1 MQDLRLI
8 GVHEDGQH
16 LLLGAPDGE
25 HYLLPIDDPLRSAI
39 RRDRPRQG
47 RLELDVAGGMRPRDV
62 QSLIRGGASAEEAA
76 ERAGWSVE
84 KVRKFEGPILAER
97 VHMADQ
103 AKLVRLRRRGGQ
115 SGTATPTLAARVQ
128 QRMRERD
135 VNPDTSEWDAWRSP
149 DGRWSVA
156 VRFAAGGRERL
167 ATWEFDPVLRNVE
180 ASDDEARW
188 LSADEPEAAGPFGSP
203 ERPTTVY
210 DVEAE
215 GGVTASSR
223 RSRSEEAAPV
233 HSSITFDPV
242 AAAPVGARTEAEPGG
257 NDEPVDLMSAMRA
270 RTTVSGR
277 RRGGRR
283 ARHTEPPLPLDEPTE
298 TAESA
303 AVAAAVSEAPEG
315 HDAEGMTTAAGS
327 DAAASPE
334 LAAQP
339 DAAEAHNASD
349 AGAAADQ
356 APAGTAAE
364 GGQAS
369 VDWAEPTEL
378 EDFEDITEGG
388 EPSAEQGH
396 VSSSD
401 APVGADGDSGAS
413 AGPHSPAGPVEAENV
428 QGTTGPA
435 AEAGEQ
441 AAVPGDEAAPD
452 QGAVA
457 KAKPARRGG
466 RPSVPSWDDI
476 MFGSR
481 RD

>member
-47 RLELDVAGGMRPRDV
+47 RLELDVPGGMRPRDV
-62 QSLIRGGASAEEAA
+62 QSLIRSGASAEEAA

-135 VNPDTSEWDAWRSP
+135 VDPGTSEWDAWRAP

-188 LSADEPEAAGPFGSP
+188 LSADEPEAAGPLGSA

-215 GGVTASSR
+215 GGVTASGR
-223 RSRSEEAAPV
+223 RSRSEDAAPV

-242 AAAPVGARTEAEPGG
+242 AAAPVGASTEAAPGG
-257 NDEPVDLMSAMRA
+257 SDEPVDLMSAMRA

-283 ARHTEPPLPLDEPTE
+283 VRHTEPPLPLDEPTE
-298 TAESA
+298 TAATA
-303 AVAAAVSEAPEG
+303 APGSEAPEG
-315 HDAEGMTTAAGS
+315 QDAEGVATAARS

-334 LAAQP
+334 LGGESA
-339 DAAEAHNASD
+339 AAEAHNASD
-349 AGAAADQ
+349 PGTDADQ
-356 APAGTAAE
+356 LPGGAE
-364 GGQAS
+364 ADSGQTS
-369 VDWAEPTEL
+369 VEWAEPTEL
-378 EDFEDITEGG
+378 EDFEDITEAG
-388 EPSAEQGH
+388 EPSTEQGH
-396 VSSSD
+396 LSSSD
-401 APVGADGDSGAS
+401 EPAAADGDPRAGA
-413 AGPHSPAGPVEAENV
+413 APHRPAGPAEAENV

-435 AEAGEQ
+435 AEASEP
-441 AAVPGDEAAPD
+441 AAVPEQGAAPD

-457 KAKPARRGG
+457 KVKPARRGG